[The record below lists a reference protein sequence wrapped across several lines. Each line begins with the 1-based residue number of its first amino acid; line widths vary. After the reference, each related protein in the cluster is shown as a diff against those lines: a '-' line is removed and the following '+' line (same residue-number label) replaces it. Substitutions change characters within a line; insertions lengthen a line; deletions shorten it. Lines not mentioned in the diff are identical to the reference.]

1 MWISNWSEGI
11 WINCI
16 NNKKET
22 PIENKIQL
30 IKSKVIIIIRFSLV
44 SLLALVLIHSCDN
57 FTNDANDIILSC
69 ILNDISCF
77 QKVKHAPKILIIA
90 LNKLLLK
97 FPLEFVTRRYTHI
110 LDTIITLLQMISM
123 KKDNYF
129 EEDDDD

>member
-1 MWISNWSEGI
+1 M
-11 WINCI
+11 
-16 NNKKET
+16 
-22 PIENKIQL
+22 
-30 IKSKVIIIIRFSLV
+30 

-57 FTNDANDIILSC
+57 FTNDVNDIILSC

-97 FPLEFVTRRYTHI
+97 FPLEFVSRRYTHI
-110 LDTIITLLQMISM
+110 LDTVITLLQMISM